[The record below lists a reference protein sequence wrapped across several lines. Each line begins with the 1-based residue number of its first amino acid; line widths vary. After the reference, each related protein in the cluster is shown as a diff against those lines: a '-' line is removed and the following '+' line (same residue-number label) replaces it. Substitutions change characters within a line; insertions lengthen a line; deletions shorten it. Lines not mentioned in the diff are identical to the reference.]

1 MKDNTYIFICNNDK
15 WNFFD
20 NVKKEGHIEPWKC
33 TKSVKLGDK
42 FYIHLGGNSIKEKG
56 IIATGTVVSE
66 SYIDIEE
73 DGLVADLKI
82 EKIFDKP
89 VLKFKQGM
97 YQVQGSCARLREEII
112 EEMTSF
118 SFCIAFFFCRFISCS
133 KAAANSS
140 VFASSSRTACSID

>member
-20 NVKKEGHIEPWKC
+20 NVKNEGHIEPWKC

-42 FYIHLGGNSIKEKG
+42 FYIHLGGNR

-73 DGLVADLKI
+73 DGLVADLQT

-112 EEMTSF
+112 EE
-118 SFCIAFFFCRFISCS
+118 IE
-133 KAAANSS
+133 KAIKLSLAQN
-140 VFASSSRTACSID
+140 I

>member
-20 NVKKEGHIEPWKC
+20 NVKNEGHIEPWKC

-112 EEMTSF
+112 EE
-118 SFCIAFFFCRFISCS
+118 IIEEIE
-133 KAAANSS
+133 KAIELSLAEN
-140 VFASSSRTACSID
+140 I

>member
-1 MKDNTYIFICNNDK
+1 MRGNTYIFICNNDK

-20 NVKKEGHIEPWKC
+20 NVKNEGHIEQWKC

-42 FYIHLGGNSIKEKG
+42 FYLPLGGNSIEEKG

-73 DGLVADLKI
+73 DSLVADLQI

-89 VLKFKQGM
+89 ILKFKQGM
-97 YQVQGSCARLREEII
+97 YQVQGSCARLREETI
-112 EEMTSF
+112 EEIERAIELSLAEN
-118 SFCIAFFFCRFISCS
+118 I
-133 KAAANSS
+133 
-140 VFASSSRTACSID
+140 

>member
-42 FYIHLGGNSIKEKG
+42 FYIHLGGNSIEEKG

-73 DGLVADLKI
+73 DGL

-112 EEMTSF
+112 EE
-118 SFCIAFFFCRFISCS
+118 IE
-133 KAAANSS
+133 KAIKLSLAQN
-140 VFASSSRTACSID
+140 I

>member
-42 FYIHLGGNSIKEKG
+42 FYIHLGGNSIEEKG
-56 IIATGTVVSE
+56 IIAKGIVVSE

-73 DGLVADLKI
+73 DYLVADLKI

-89 VLKFKQGM
+89 VIKFKQGM
-97 YQVQGSCARLREEII
+97 YQVQGSCARIREEII
-112 EEMTSF
+112 EE
-118 SFCIAFFFCRFISCS
+118 IENAI
-133 KAAANSS
+133 KLNLAKD
-140 VFASSSRTACSID
+140 I

>member
-15 WNFFD
+15 WNFFN

-42 FYIHLGGNSIKEKG
+42 FYIHLGGNSIEEKG

-66 SYIDIEE
+66 SYINIEE
-73 DGLVADLKI
+73 DGLVADLQI
-82 EKIFDKP
+82 EKIFDNP

-112 EEMTSF
+112 EE
-118 SFCIAFFFCRFISCS
+118 IE
-133 KAAANSS
+133 KAIELSLAEN
-140 VFASSSRTACSID
+140 I